1 MANQIGKQHDA
12 ATDLDEAAAAV
23 ARFIDGCPDAIW
35 HQRVDAEGRTVA
47 AIAYHC
53 ALGNDVALGW
63 ICQLLA
69 RRPVYETEEAHDA
82 FNVVEAVRTAGAT
95 KVEVSE
101 ALRRTTERTV
111 AFLRELTDDE
121 LERGAMF
128 GVAGRDTTVGRFIP
142 SFARHMRV
150 HLESLEQA
158 LDA

>member
-1 MANQIGKQHDA
+1 VARQHDA
-12 ATDLDEAAAAV
+12 ATDLEEGAAAV
-23 ARFIDGCPDAIW
+23 SRFIDACPDAIW

-69 RRPVYETEEAHDA
+69 RRPVYETGDAHDA

-101 ALRRTTERTV
+101 ALRRTTERTA

-121 LERGAMF
+121 LDRGAMF
-128 GVAGRDTTVGRFIP
+128 GLAGREMTVGRFIP
-142 SFARHMRV
+142 NFGRHMRV

-158 LDA
+158 LHA